1 MSDRHIPPH
10 RFTLETEGYVDVI
23 IDISIHDDISY
34 LERRT
39 ERKHDF
45 VQYSGSPIVDV
56 FDVETEDHLDPV
68 AWYDEWIKPLKER

>member
-1 MSDRHIPPH
+1 MSDHHVPPH
-10 RFTLETEGYVDVI
+10 RFALETEGYGEVI
-23 IDISIHDDISY
+23 IDISIRDDISY

-68 AWYDEWIKPLKER
+68 AWYDEWIKPLKEK

>member
-1 MSDRHIPPH
+1 MPDRCIPPH
-10 RFTLETEGYVDVI
+10 GFTLETEGYGEVI
-23 IDISIHDDISY
+23 IDISIHDDISS

-56 FDVETEDHLDPV
+56 LDIGSGDRIDPV
-68 AWYDEWIKPLKER
+68 AWYDERIKPLKEE

>member
-1 MSDRHIPPH
+1 MPDRYIPPH
-10 RFTLETEGYVDVI
+10 GFTLETEGYGEVI
-23 IDISIHDDISY
+23 IDISIPDDISY

-56 FDVETEDHLDPV
+56 LDIGSGDRIDPV
-68 AWYDEWIKPLKER
+68 VWYDERIKPLKEK

>member
-10 RFTLETEGYVDVI
+10 RFALETEGYGEVI
-23 IDISIHDDISY
+23 IDISIPDDISY

-56 FDVETEDHLDPV
+56 LDIESGDRIDPV
-68 AWYDEWIKPLKER
+68 AWYDEWIKPLKEK

>member
-1 MSDRHIPPH
+1 MPDRYIPPH
-10 RFTLETEGYVDVI
+10 RFALETEGYGEVI
-23 IDISIHDDISY
+23 IDISIPDDISY

-56 FDVETEDHLDPV
+56 LDIGSGDRIDPV
-68 AWYDEWIKPLKER
+68 AWYDEWIKPLKKG

>member
-10 RFTLETEGYVDVI
+10 RFALETEGYGEVI
-23 IDISIHDDISY
+23 IDISIPDDISY

-56 FDVETEDHLDPV
+56 LDVETEDHLDPV
-68 AWYDEWIKPLKER
+68 AWYDERIKPLKEK

>member
-1 MSDRHIPPH
+1 MPDRCIPPH
-10 RFTLETEGYVDVI
+10 GFTLKTEGYGEVI
-23 IDISIHDDISY
+23 IDISIPDDISS

-56 FDVETEDHLDPV
+56 LDVETEDHLDPV
-68 AWYDEWIKPLKER
+68 AWYDEWIKPLKKG